1 MNKNEMVHL
10 ERKEYWRNL
19 IQQCDASGQAQQ
31 DWCKEHSVC
40 AASLSRWRNQIWR
53 EEEAEKEI
61 AAAREERCFVEILP
75 ETAEDSGKESKSV
88 STNKKASGVRNTS
101 QAKQIRYSQEEPHL
115 IKPDAIIGCREFVIG
130 VYEHT
135 SVQLL
140 QKVVEVLKYA

>member
-53 EEEAEKEI
+53 EEEA
-61 AAAREERCFVEILP
+61 
-75 ETAEDSGKESKSV
+75 DSGKESKSV

>member
-40 AASLSRWRNQIWR
+40 AASLSRWRNIIWR
-53 EEEAEKEI
+53 EEEAEREI
-61 AAAREERCFVEILP
+61 TAAREERCFVEMTSEISK
-75 ETAEDSGKESKSV
+75 DKEGNKELTLIRKSEKRV
-88 STNKKASGVRNTS
+88 STKPTR
-101 QAKQIRYSQEEPHL
+101 QLLQEVVEPRL
-115 IKPDAIIGCREFVIG
+115 AKPDVIVGYREYMVG

-135 SVQLL
+135 SSQVL
-140 QKVVEVLKYA
+140 QKVACPRSHA